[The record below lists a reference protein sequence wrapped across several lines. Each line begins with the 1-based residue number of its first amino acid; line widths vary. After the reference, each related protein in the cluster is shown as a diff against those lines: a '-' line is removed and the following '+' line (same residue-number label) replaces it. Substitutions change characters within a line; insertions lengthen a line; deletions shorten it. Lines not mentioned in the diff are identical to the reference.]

1 MGMILRIA
9 SSRIVGQGDIVGRSG
24 YFSLNLSANSVMRG
38 RLDARRTLKS
48 LVADLRIILLCI
60 REMDEHTCYILSL
73 RSTFLQTVNMTSK
86 NILLEYSIKR
96 LMIAF

>member
-48 LVADLRIILLCI
+48 LVADLRKS
-60 REMDEHTCYILSL
+60 RKTSN
-73 RSTFLQTVNMTSK
+73 LQRVA
-86 NILLEYSIKR
+86 IKWSPVKI
-96 LMIAF
+96 M

>member
-1 MGMILRIA
+1 M
-9 SSRIVGQGDIVGRSG
+9 
-24 YFSLNLSANSVMRG
+24 Y
-38 RLDARRTLKS
+38 
-48 LVADLRIILLCI
+48 IILLCI

-96 LMIAF
+96 LMIVIHIKKDMQNYNIILIVNYIK

>member
-1 MGMILRIA
+1 M
-9 SSRIVGQGDIVGRSG
+9 
-24 YFSLNLSANSVMRG
+24 Y
-38 RLDARRTLKS
+38 
-48 LVADLRIILLCI
+48 IILLCI

-96 LMIAF
+96 LMIAYCILIHIKKDMQNYSIILIVNYIK

>member
-1 MGMILRIA
+1 M
-9 SSRIVGQGDIVGRSG
+9 
-24 YFSLNLSANSVMRG
+24 Y
-38 RLDARRTLKS
+38 
-48 LVADLRIILLCI
+48 IILLCI

-96 LMIAF
+96 LMIAFILIHIKKDMQNYSIILIVNYIK

>member
-48 LVADLRIILLCI
+48 LVADLRI
-60 REMDEHTCYILSL
+60 DTSL
-73 RSTFLQTVNMTSK
+73 KGSDKDFAAAFMKEQLVDLQS
-86 NILLEYSIKR
+86 
-96 LMIAF
+96 

>member
-1 MGMILRIA
+1 MW
-9 SSRIVGQGDIVGRSG
+9 IVCITSVRHVLTVNGYGGRQTKENEKSWCFKG
-24 YFSLNLSANSVMRG
+24 WE
-38 RLDARRTLKS
+38 TL
-48 LVADLRIILLCI
+48 VYIILLCI

>member
-1 MGMILRIA
+1 M
-9 SSRIVGQGDIVGRSG
+9 
-24 YFSLNLSANSVMRG
+24 Y
-38 RLDARRTLKS
+38 
-48 LVADLRIILLCI
+48 IILLCI

-96 LMIAF
+96 LMIALLIHIKKDMQNYSIILIVNYIK

>member
-1 MGMILRIA
+1 M
-9 SSRIVGQGDIVGRSG
+9 
-24 YFSLNLSANSVMRG
+24 Y
-38 RLDARRTLKS
+38 
-48 LVADLRIILLCI
+48 IILLCI

-96 LMIAF
+96 LMIAFFIHIKKDMQNYSIILIVNYIK